1 MPYTTKQLYT
11 AFGVS
16 HQTVKN
22 WAIHFKDYLSPTAT
36 PEKERQRVYTD
47 EDVRVLELVNRLKK
61 SGQTYEMIGAALG
74 AGQRGELPDMGSA
87 LVPFSQHTQLA
98 ITLQRVKVL
107 EAELELYKAMTSET
121 EGQNKLLKEQLKQAQ
136 DELFDAKYELKQ
148 LKLNLKY
155 AD

>member
-36 PEKERQRVYTD
+36 PEKERQRIYTD

-87 LVPFSQHTQLA
+87 LAPISHATALA
-98 ITLQRVKVL
+98 IAAQRVADL
-107 EAELELYKAMTSET
+107 EAMLLDERLKNARLEGKVETLEKMLDKA
-121 EGQNKLLKEQLKQAQ
+121 QEQVYQLR
-136 DELFDAKYELKQ
+136 
-148 LKLNLKY
+148 LKLKFE
-155 AD
+155 

>member
-36 PEKERQRVYTD
+36 PEKERQRIYTD

-87 LVPFSQHTQLA
+87 IVPISHATALA
-98 ITLQRVKVL
+98 IAAQRVADL
-107 EAELELYKAMTSET
+107 EAMLLDERLKNARLEGKVETLEKMLDKA
-121 EGQNKLLKEQLKQAQ
+121 QEQVYQLR
-136 DELFDAKYELKQ
+136 
-148 LKLNLKY
+148 LKLKFE
-155 AD
+155 